1 MNVKETPGFKIASLT
16 RLKRQL
22 MDLYLSE
29 FGLSRT
35 QWQVLIWLQI
45 LGNPSYQQDI
55 LKNIDIDAAHLTRV
69 LEQLED
75 AQYITRTRVESNRRL
90 LAINT
95 TTKGKKIIAT
105 VEDIIEKETK
115 ILFAGFSSDEKK
127 QFTSLLNRIEQNVL
141 QALAQDKN

>member
-1 MNVKETPGFKIASLT
+1 MNLKETPGFKIAHLT

-75 AQYITRTRVESNRRL
+75 NKYITRTRVENNRRL

-95 TTKGKKIIAT
+95 TPKGKKIIAA
-105 VEDIIEKETK
+105 VENIIEKETK
-115 ILFAGFSSDEKK
+115 IIFTGFSADEKK
-127 QFTSLLNRIEQNVL
+127 QFNSLLNRIEQNVL
-141 QALAQDKN
+141 HALFQDNN